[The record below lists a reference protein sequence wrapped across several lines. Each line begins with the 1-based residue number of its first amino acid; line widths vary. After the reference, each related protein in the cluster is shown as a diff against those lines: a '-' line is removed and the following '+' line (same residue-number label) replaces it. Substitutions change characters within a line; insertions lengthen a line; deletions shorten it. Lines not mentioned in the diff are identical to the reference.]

1 VLVTASVLEIGFIF
15 AFIGRQ
21 LGRVLSLAFN
31 WATTLLFGRVP
42 QDRQLYLS
50 GMALTALL
58 WPIVL
63 AGIAF
68 PSFATFVLG
77 FVTVPEMVK
86 PWVRLAMLVLA
97 IVLPLVNGALSARLP
112 DEAKRPKGR
121 ALAMTILR
129 GYPNSLALF
138 TVLAWMMVVA
148 PLGQIRALIK
158 RWDSVHVPIAVKP
171 GGYDI
176 VVNDLAGALDR
187 AGIQVQRRRAHW
199 AYELPGKVLAVLG
212 GETVRALVP
221 TQLAELVGDG
231 FGMTLHPM
239 DLSLLGR
246 KKTLAHAR
254 GAIVRELT
262 FTEAYQTWSKEAQA
276 VEDRL
281 MEAARGRDDL
291 DAIGTELNE
300 RDFDFEEWEILYR
313 LLLQVRLR
321 VSATGTDAIEGSEEP
336 KPALRERVIAAARV
350 LAGQS
355 NGH

>member
-1 VLVTASVLEIGFIF
+1 MLEIGFVF

-21 LGRVLSLAFN
+21 LGRVLTLAFN
-31 WATTLLFGRVP
+31 WATIVLFGRVP

-68 PSFATFVLG
+68 PSFATFLLG
-77 FVTVPEMVK
+77 FFTVPDWLRG
-86 PWVRLAMLVLA
+86 WVRLVILVVA

-112 DEAKRPKGR
+112 EEGRRPKGR
-121 ALAMTILR
+121 ALATTILR
-129 GYPNSLALF
+129 GYPNSVALF
-138 TVLAWMMVVA
+138 VVLIWMMIVA
-148 PLGQIRALIK
+148 PLGQIRALLR
-158 RWDSVHVPIAVKP
+158 RWEAAHVPIAVKP
-171 GGYDI
+171 AGYDT
-176 VVNDLAGALDR
+176 VVHDLAEALER
-187 AGIQVQRRRAHW
+187 AGIQVTRKRAHW

-221 TQLAELVGDG
+221 AQLAELVGDG
-231 FGMTLHPM
+231 FEMTLHPM
-239 DLSLLGR
+239 DLSLVGR
-246 KKTLAHAR
+246 KRTLSHAR
-254 GAIVRELT
+254 AAIVRELT
-262 FTEAYQTWSKEAQA
+262 FTEAYQTWSQA
-276 VEDRL
+276 AHAIAVRL
-281 MEAARGRDDL
+281 INAARGEDDL
-291 DAIGTELNE
+291 DAIGVELNE

-321 VSATGTDAIEGSEEP
+321 ISATGTDALETATEP
-336 KPALRERVIAAARV
+336 KPPLRERVAAAARI

>member
-1 VLVTASVLEIGFIF
+1 VLEIGFVF

-21 LGRVLSLAFN
+21 LGRVLTLAFN
-31 WATTLLFGRVP
+31 WATVLLFGRVP
-42 QDRQLYLS
+42 QNRQLYLS

-68 PSFATFVLG
+68 PSLATFLLG
-77 FVTVPEMVK
+77 FFTVPDWFK
-86 PWVRLAMLVLA
+86 PWVRLIMLVLA
-97 IVLPLVNGALSARLP
+97 ILLPLVNGALSARLP
-112 DEAKRPKGR
+112 DEDKRPKGR
-121 ALAMTILR
+121 ALLTTILR

-138 TVLAWMMVVA
+138 VVLAWMMVVA
-148 PLGQIRALIK
+148 PLGQIRALIR
-158 RWDSVHVPIAVKP
+158 RWDGVHVPIAVKV
-171 GGYDI
+171 GGYDT
-176 VVNDLAGALDR
+176 VVQDLAAALDR
-187 AGIQVQRRRAHW
+187 TGIKVTRRRAHW
-199 AYELPGKVLAVLG
+199 AYELPGKVLSVLG

-231 FGMTLHPM
+231 FRMTLHPM

-246 KKTLAHAR
+246 KKTLSHAR

-262 FTEAYQTWSKEAQA
+262 FTEAYQTWSKESQA
-276 VEDRL
+276 IEDRL
-281 MEAARGRDDL
+281 MKAASGDGDL
-291 DAIGTELNE
+291 EAIGTELNE

-321 VSATGTDAIEGSEEP
+321 VSATGTDALKSADEP
-336 KPALRERVIAAARV
+336 KPALRERVVAAARV